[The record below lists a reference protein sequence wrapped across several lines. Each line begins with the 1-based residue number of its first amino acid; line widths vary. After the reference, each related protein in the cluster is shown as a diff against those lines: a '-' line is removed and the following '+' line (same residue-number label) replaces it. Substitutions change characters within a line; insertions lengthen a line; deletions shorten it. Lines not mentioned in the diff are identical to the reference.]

1 MNKMFFSK
9 LLLLLGVF
17 VIAQSAD
24 AAGAAPGS
32 LLNLLGDRKAL
43 AVGDV
48 LLVQIVETSSATAGA
63 DTTTAKKNTVGL
75 GIVFPNTT
83 KNISGDLEGDFSGQ
97 AKISRSGKVLAQIS
111 VVITA
116 VDPAGLMSVHGHQF
130 IEINGDKQEIE
141 LSGSIRP
148 EDISDGNS
156 ILSSRI
162 ADAKIRYVGDG
173 VLAETQ
179 RPGWVVR
186 LLSWL
191 GVI

>member
-1 MNKMFFSK
+1 MLWG
-9 LLLLLGVF
+9 LLVA
-17 VIAQSAD
+17 VQSAS
-24 AAGAAPGS
+24 AASSAPGS

-48 LLVQIVETSSATAGA
+48 LLVQIVETSSASAGA
-63 DTTTAKKNTVGL
+63 DTTTAKKNNVGL
-75 GIVFPNTT
+75 GVALPNTT
-83 KNISGDLEGDFSGQ
+83 KNITANLEGDFSGQ
-97 AKISRSGKVLAQIS
+97 GKISRSGKVLAQIS

-116 VDPAGLMSVHGHQF
+116 VDPAGLMSVHGHQV
-130 IEINGDKQEIE
+130 IEINGDNQEIE

-191 GVI
+191 GFI